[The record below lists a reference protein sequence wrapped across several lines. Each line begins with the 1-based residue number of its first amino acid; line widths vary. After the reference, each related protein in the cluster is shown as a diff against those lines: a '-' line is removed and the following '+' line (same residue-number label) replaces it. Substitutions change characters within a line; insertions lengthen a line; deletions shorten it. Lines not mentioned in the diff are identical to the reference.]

1 MRTRHLRAAIDVDGA
16 LVQPVGSV
24 EPDRL
29 MNRQAVPDMTEPK
42 AVSIGLPARRCVGFV
57 PAGDES
63 ATADAAALRG
73 RPSWLGWSRPS
84 MTPFDI
90 LVYAALAAVLAF
102 QVYVTVRV
110 FRSRVY
116 EPKQKVWQAQLVWLL
131 PIIGAGLVFSILQEE
146 DKAHR
151 DASSHLRS

>member
-1 MRTRHLRAAIDVDGA
+1 MAR
-16 LVQPVGSV
+16 LVRGP
-24 EPDRL
+24 P
-29 MNRQAVPDMTEPK
+29 MTN
-42 AVSIGLPARRCVGFV
+42 
-57 PAGDES
+57 
-63 ATADAAALRG
+63 
-73 RPSWLGWSRPS
+73 
-84 MTPFDI
+84 FDI
-90 LVYAALAAVLAF
+90 LVGAALAAVLAF

-146 DKAHR
+146 DRAHR

>member
-1 MRTRHLRAAIDVDGA
+1 
-16 LVQPVGSV
+16 
-24 EPDRL
+24 
-29 MNRQAVPDMTEPK
+29 
-42 AVSIGLPARRCVGFV
+42 
-57 PAGDES
+57 
-63 ATADAAALRG
+63 
-73 RPSWLGWSRPS
+73 

-90 LVYAALAAVLAF
+90 LVGTALAALLAF

-116 EPKQKVWQAQLVWLL
+116 EPKQKVYQAQLVWLL

-146 DKAHR
+146 DRSRR

>member
-1 MRTRHLRAAIDVDGA
+1 
-16 LVQPVGSV
+16 
-24 EPDRL
+24 
-29 MNRQAVPDMTEPK
+29 MT
-42 AVSIGLPARRCVGFV
+42 L
-57 PAGDES
+57 
-63 ATADAAALRG
+63 
-73 RPSWLGWSRPS
+73 
-84 MTPFDI
+84 FDI
-90 LVYAALAAVLAF
+90 LVGTALAALLAF

-146 DKAHR
+146 DRSRR